1 MKTTKN
7 EISEYDTFLAKSSL
21 PIKNIFYSVKKMIT
35 DIDDSL
41 FEQIN
46 KSMLTIKKNI
56 KTKPRGIVWLQPSV
70 NYLIIYFAKD
80 KYTSRIYEIFPN
92 GFGGYP
98 YIKVSSDNFDLEQI
112 KILTIKAL
120 RKIENIL

>member
-41 FEQIN
+41 FEQIQ
-46 KSMLTIKKNI
+46 SQE
-56 KTKPRGIVWLQPSV
+56 VS
-70 NYLIIYFAKD
+70 
-80 KYTSRIYEIFPN
+80 
-92 GFGGYP
+92 FGCNL
-98 YIKVSSDNFDLEQI
+98 V
-112 KILTIKAL
+112 
-120 RKIENIL
+120 

>member
-1 MKTTKN
+1 MNMKTTKN

-70 NYLIIYFAKD
+70 NYLIY
-80 KYTSRIYEIFPN
+80 IF
-92 GFGGYP
+92 
-98 YIKVSSDNFDLEQI
+98 
-112 KILTIKAL
+112 
-120 RKIENIL
+120 R